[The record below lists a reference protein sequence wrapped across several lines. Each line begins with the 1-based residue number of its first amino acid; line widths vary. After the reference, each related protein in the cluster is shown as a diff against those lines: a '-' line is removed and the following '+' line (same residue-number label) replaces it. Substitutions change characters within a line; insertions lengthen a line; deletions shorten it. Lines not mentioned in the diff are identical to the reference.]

1 MSWVGLRPLQQLAKA
16 IAQTGAMTV
25 HVDDLHLT
33 DDKTLR
39 GALVE
44 DVELEFAKAEIQ
56 LSMQRLMG
64 VLLRLRGVV
73 VDQT

>member
-1 MSWVGLRPLQQLAKA
+1 
-16 IAQTGAMTV
+16 MTV